1 MLYDTRVYSVSDM
14 DADPSYARRHW
25 VIWKKNNFKSGTIN
39 IIHIHVHTLYR
50 YYTDIHCVKPV
61 KLIIKHQTWWC
72 AFILYD
78 YCYMYVQYVH
88 VILNVCIRRNMQPYL
103 NSICDNQRHRF
114 FFLILDDHYNMH
126 DIYIYVIYT
135 FLLACQH
142 SYVIYVAFDMVIYC
156 MSINYIITNSLH
168 FGDRNMSV

>member
-1 MLYDTRVYSVSDM
+1 
-14 DADPSYARRHW
+14 
-25 VIWKKNNFKSGTIN
+25 
-39 IIHIHVHTLYR
+39 
-50 YYTDIHCVKPV
+50 
-61 KLIIKHQTWWC
+61 
-72 AFILYD
+72 
-78 YCYMYVQYVH
+78 
-88 VILNVCIRRNMQPYL
+88 MQPYL